1 MISSPNLVL
10 IVRILSWQCFDETS
24 RKSLDDQRTSP
35 QVLRV
40 GGRIIISVW
49 SMEQRHRRF
58 ESQVLNMVIFFCGG
72 LFARVDLVDFF
83 VDHVDRGDDLV
94 GDVPCGNHLVGRVEI
109 CRERHDQQAC
119 KFFASCINFARKQRI
134 LVHNM

>member
-1 MISSPNLVL
+1 
-10 IVRILSWQCFDETS
+10 
-24 RKSLDDQRTSP
+24 
-35 QVLRV
+35 
-40 GGRIIISVW
+40 
-49 SMEQRHRRF
+49 
-58 ESQVLNMVIFFCGG
+58 MVIFFCGG

-109 CRERHDQQAC
+109 CRERHDQRAC